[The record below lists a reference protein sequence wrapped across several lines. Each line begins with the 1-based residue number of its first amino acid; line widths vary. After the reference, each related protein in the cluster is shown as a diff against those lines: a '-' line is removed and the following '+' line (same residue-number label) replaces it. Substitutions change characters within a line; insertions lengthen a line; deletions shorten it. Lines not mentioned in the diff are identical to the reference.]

1 MFIPAESTPL
11 IPILPN
17 SRVGLLVCTLSHGEL
32 VGKTIARWW
41 AGWRAC
47 SKEQEGAGPSHGHT
61 YYSIF
66 LAEDSSV
73 IKWRNLLKKSPVK

>member
-1 MFIPAESTPL
+1 MFIPAESAPL

-41 AGWRAC
+41 AGWKAC
-47 SKEQEGAGPSHGHT
+47 SKEEEGAGPSHGHT

-66 LAEDSSV
+66 WQRTVLLSSGA
-73 IKWRNLLKKSPVK
+73 ICSRSPL